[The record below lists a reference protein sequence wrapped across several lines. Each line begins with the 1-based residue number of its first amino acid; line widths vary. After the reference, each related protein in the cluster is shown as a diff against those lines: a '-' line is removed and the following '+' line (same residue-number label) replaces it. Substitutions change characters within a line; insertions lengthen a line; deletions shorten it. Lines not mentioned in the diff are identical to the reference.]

1 MKKTIYVPIESIDKR
16 YTNHLHLDI
25 LDYLNT
31 NNINYIEV
39 KAQKLDESFK
49 LADGMFLDAASTI
62 FTKSHQMCEIANMYR
77 AGLIDNET
85 TFFFSDIWFPGIESL
100 AYLNYFHNVKP
111 KITGFLHAG
120 SFTDTDFVR
129 DMERWAKMFEEIVFD
144 IADEI
149 FVGSEFIKNDV
160 IKKRL
165 IDKNKLTVTHLPLD
179 KKLDSF
185 NTTEKENIVIFNG
198 RLCDEKQP
206 HLFLELADK
215 FENQGYTFI
224 NTQSLDMTKEKY
236 YKLLAKSKFVVSFA
250 LQENFGF
257 GIAEAVKLGCIPVLP
272 NKLVYPEFYNKA
284 YLYNSFEECA
294 EKLANF
300 MFLDTKHQLI
310 QPEFANPFNKW
321 FK

>member
-1 MKKTIYVPIESIDKR
+1 MKKLIYVPLENIDQR
-16 YTNHLHLDI
+16 YTTHLHKDI
-25 LDYLNT
+25 LNYLKT

-39 KAQKLDESFK
+39 KAPNLLDEK
-49 LADGMFLDAASTI
+49 LPKGMFLDSASTI
-62 FTKSHQMCEIANMYR
+62 FTKSYQMCQIAEMYKK
-77 AGLIDNET
+77 GEIDNDT

-100 AYLNYFHNVKP
+100 EYLNYFHNVKP

-165 IDKNKLTVTHLPLD
+165 IDKNKITVTHLPLD
-179 KKLDSF
+179 SYLDKV
-185 NTTEKENIVIFNG
+185 EKFEKQNIVIFNG
-198 RLCDEKQP
+198 RNCDEKQP
-206 HLFLELADK
+206 HLFLELTNR
-215 FENQGYTFI
+215 FENQGYAFI
-224 NTQSLDMTKEKY
+224 NTQSIDLTKEKY
-236 YKLLAKSKFVVSFA
+236 YNLLAQSKFVVSFA

-257 GIAEAVKLGCIPVLP
+257 GIAEAVKLGCIPILP
-272 NKLVYPEFYNKA
+272 NKLVYPEFYDKT
-284 YLYNSFEECA
+284 YLYTNFEECV

-300 MFLDTKHQLI
+300 MFLDGKHQLI
-310 QPEFANPFNKW
+310 QPQFTNPFPKW